1 MDQIKRLEKARV
13 TVESKYEKMIDALRT
28 ENLYLK
34 EQQMKSNALKGA
46 KNDQVKEIELDRN
59 NCRNE
64 IKKQKNEYS
73 AIQK

>member
-34 EQQMKSNALKGA
+34 E
-46 KNDQVKEIELDRN
+46 
-59 NCRNE
+59 
-64 IKKQKNEYS
+64 
-73 AIQK
+73 

>member
-73 AIQK
+73 AI

>member
-34 EQQMKSNALKGA
+34 EQQMKSNALKGV
-46 KNDQVKEIELDRN
+46 KIDQVKEIELDRN
-59 NCRNE
+59 NCKNE
-64 IKKQKNEYS
+64 IKKLKNEYS